1 MSFPDQKY
9 ISHVR
14 RELRSTPSRVSVMIG
29 SGFSKFAVPVRP
41 GVGELPLWDELA
53 TEMSKELGSPRP
65 RPTTQREHGEISE
78 AENAMNVAQEYEDAF
93 GRNGLYSFLLRHVR
107 DGEFK
112 PGELHERLLRL
123 AWRDVFTTNWDTLL
137 ERTRRSD
144 PDHSFDV
151 VRNKDEISLKTPPRI
166 LKLHGSLD
174 GHFPLI
180 ITKKDYDDY
189 PKSQAP
195 FENTV
200 RQALIETV
208 FCLIGF
214 SGNDPN
220 FLGWS
225 SWVQE
230 NLGVVAPRIYVAG
243 WLELSAE
250 QRASF
255 EARNII
261 AIDLARHPQACTWP
275 THLQHKHAVNW
286 ILDSLENWRD
296 FDVTGWKK
304 LDAQALPD
312 IPTEVQPLEVVTSV
326 QPVTQPTPP
335 SISDDPQKIENS
347 IHEAI
352 PKWAHNRRR
361 YQGWLMA
368 PIEIR
373 HTLISTINEWQFP
386 ILKTL
391 DRLSPIEE
399 LNALREL
406 MWLCEIS
413 LEPISP
419 ELESAAMATLAL
431 IDCEAHTV
439 NGDLEPDLFWSE
451 IREAW
456 REVALTLLTAARYR
470 LDQESFLERLE
481 MLSPF
486 HNDDPDVGHRIN
498 HEKCLWAA
506 SSSDFEELERTLQE
520 WKTQQCDP
528 MWMLRRAALLSEAG
542 SEAESELLTQK
553 AITEIRRIPVRDQS
567 VGGPS
572 REGWALWSSIG
583 FENRQEVFNRWS
595 QLAPLKCDA
604 YAEKAEVTNS
614 LTNSESVDDP
624 PDFDHG
630 TRRTTSI
637 KFGAGG
643 AFQFRKAYR
652 AIRMSEIAGIPVATP
667 EAFPSRANGADLLEL
682 AADRL
687 VKFNSELAARLVL
700 RACTYDKDDALK
712 GVLSRHSI
720 ALMPGDAVR
729 RLVADCTRLIDYGL
743 PLGWIEHIR
752 VAVEVLS
759 RLVSRLGPDSA
770 LEVFE
775 FSMNLYRDR
784 QHPFA
789 SHTWISD
796 PLQNLLNR
804 TWTALSPDEKTR
816 RAIELLAAPIAGLD
830 DFDVQFPDQ
839 HPDAGELV
847 NGYPDAPLPT
857 RNAESEA
864 QWQDVIRGLLRA
876 LRVEGAPRIRATR
889 RFLPLSVNGILT
901 ESEASD
907 VASAL
912 WHNEHT
918 PVDGLP
924 GGTQVYDWAFLL
936 LPEPKPG
943 FAATRFLDK
952 WLSGTPVMSRLD
964 LIQSGTTLSVSMGAP
979 PNDPTRLEDTLWNLA
994 VAINGLRAYG
1004 RSLDLALVHRSR
1016 VVCLVS
1022 KWANATYLEYRDEFI
1037 QTEIR
1042 RWTGW
1047 ALEAMAPIIS
1057 MVEIPED
1064 ISESLFEKLKSLTE
1078 QGIPAFGPI
1087 GGLVRLIPHRA
1098 TELATW
1104 LRTGLAS
1111 DDREIAAGAVSGLA
1125 SWLKLSPDVSSS
1137 IQSPPEDVIRELGLI
1152 IVARR
1157 RAPLAEALSVAKWVF
1172 DDGHADL
1179 REIVLDSV
1187 LQGLVYL
1194 ADETAIRS

>member
-1 MSFPDQKY
+1 MPETQAAAA
-9 ISHVR
+9 IPA
-14 RELRSTPSRVSVMIG
+14 ELQQV
-29 SGFSKFAVPVRP
+29 
-41 GVGELPLWDELA
+41 E
-53 TEMSKELGSPRP
+53 
-65 RPTTQREHGEISE
+65 
-78 AENAMNVAQEYEDAF
+78 
-93 GRNGLYSFLLRHVR
+93 
-107 DGEFK
+107 
-112 PGELHERLLRL
+112 
-123 AWRDVFTTNWDTLL
+123 
-137 ERTRRSD
+137 
-144 PDHSFDV
+144 
-151 VRNKDEISLKTPPRI
+151 
-166 LKLHGSLD
+166 
-174 GHFPLI
+174 
-180 ITKKDYDDY
+180 
-189 PKSQAP
+189 
-195 FENTV
+195 
-200 RQALIETV
+200 
-208 FCLIGF
+208 
-214 SGNDPN
+214 
-220 FLGWS
+220 
-225 SWVQE
+225 
-230 NLGVVAPRIYVAG
+230 VVA
-243 WLELSAE
+243 S
-250 QRASF
+250 
-255 EARNII
+255 
-261 AIDLARHPQACTWP
+261 D
-275 THLQHKHAVNW
+275 
-286 ILDSLENWRD
+286 
-296 FDVTGWKK
+296 
-304 LDAQALPD
+304 
-312 IPTEVQPLEVVTSV
+312 QPMKE
-326 QPVTQPTPP
+326 PTPP
-335 SISDDPQKIENS
+335 SIPDDPKKIEKS
-347 IHEAI
+347 VHEVL
-352 PKWAHNRRR
+352 PKWAHNRRL

-373 HTLISTINEWQFP
+373 HTLISTISQWQFP
-386 ILKTL
+386 VLKVL
-391 DRLSPIEE
+391 DRLSPITQ

-406 MWLCEIS
+406 MWLSEIT

-419 ELESAAMATLAL
+419 ELETAARASVAL
-431 IDCEAHTV
+431 IDCETQMV
-439 NGDLEPDLFWSE
+439 NGDLRPDLSWSDV
-451 IREAW
+451 REAW
-456 REVALTLLTAARYR
+456 REVALSLLTAARYR
-470 LDQESFLERLE
+470 LDQESFLERAE
-481 MLSPF
+481 MLTPYLD
-486 HNDDPDVGHRIN
+486 DDPNIGHRIH
-498 HEKCLWAA
+498 HEKSLWAA
-506 SSSDFEELERTLQE
+506 FSLDFETLDRRLQE
-520 WKTQQCDP
+520 WNTEECDP
-528 MWMLRRAALLSEAG
+528 IWMMRKAALLSEAG
-542 SEAESELLTQK
+542 KDKDSREHIDRAM
-553 AITEIRRIPVRDQS
+553 ANIRRIPDDGRGVA
-567 VGGPS
+567 GPS
-572 REGWALWSSIG
+572 REGWALWSTID
-583 FENRQEVFNRWS
+583 FENRLEVFERWN
-595 QLAPLKCDA
+595 QLAALKCDA
-604 YAEKAEVTNS
+604 HAEKADIANS
-614 LTNSESVDDP
+614 LSTTDTESDP
-624 PDFDHG
+624 PDFDLG
-630 TRRTTSI
+630 TRYTTPI
-637 KFGAGG
+637 RYGARG
-643 AFQFRKAYR
+643 AFLFRKAFR
-652 AIRMSEIAGIPVATP
+652 AIRLSEIAGIPVATP

-682 AADRL
+682 AVDRL

-830 DFDVQFPDQ
+830 DFDVQFPDR

-889 RFLPLSVNGILT
+889 RFLPLSENCILT
-901 ESEASD
+901 ESEVSD

-918 PVDGLP
+918 LVDGLP

-964 LIQSGTTLSVSMGAP
+964 LIQSGTTISVSMGAP

-1194 ADETAIRS
+1194 ADELRYDRELVEEDVPTLRLRCAELASSMAKAGLQDEPPVVRWLEIASEDPFAEVRNAVAENSGG